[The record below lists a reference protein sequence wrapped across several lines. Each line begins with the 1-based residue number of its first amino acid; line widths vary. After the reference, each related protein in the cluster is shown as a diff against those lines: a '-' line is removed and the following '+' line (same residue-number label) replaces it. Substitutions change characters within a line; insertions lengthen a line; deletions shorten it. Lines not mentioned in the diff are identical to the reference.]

1 MEIIRITAGEAQEKM
16 NRGALPIHT
25 LPADHFCRL
34 HLPGARNACVYQVS
48 FIGDIKT
55 IVAQHDQPLIL
66 YGSSNHS
73 QDAEVAAEKL
83 VREGYQKVF
92 VLDGGLDAWQAAGL
106 PVEGDKMPQPDPAT
120 HLPNV
125 DGIYKLDTAAS
136 LVGWAGRNQNSK
148 HFGTLQLKSGQIQ
161 IEGKGISGH
170 LVVDMESMEN
180 INLAGNDLQPVLIA
194 HLKSDDFFFTKL
206 FPTATFTIEEGR
218 IADPASLTA
227 ANCQLQGSL
236 TLRAVSRE
244 LAFPA
249 TITPRDNGNLGV
261 EAHYDLDRTLWNI
274 IYGSSRFFEHL
285 GMHTVFETIS
295 IELRLVL
302 EPLKE

>member
-1 MEIIRITAGEAQEKM
+1 MEIKYITAHEAQEKLT
-16 NRGALPIHT
+16 RGAQPIHT
-25 LPADHFCRL
+25 LPADHFNSL
-34 HLPGARNACVYQVS
+34 HLPGACNACVYQVS
-48 FIGDIKT
+48 FPDDIKA
-55 IVAQHDQPLIL
+55 IVDRTDIPLVL
-66 YGSSNHS
+66 YSSSNKS
-73 QDAEVAAEKL
+73 RDAEVAAEKL
-83 VREGYQKVF
+83 VREGYRQVY
-92 VLDGGLDAWQAAGL
+92 VLAGGLKAWQAAGF
-106 PVEGDKMPQPDPAT
+106 PVQGDRMPQPDPAT
-120 HLPNV
+120 HLANI
-125 DGIYKLDTAAS
+125 DGVYALDTAAS

-161 IEGKGISGH
+161 IQDKAISGQ
-170 LVVDMESMEN
+170 LLVDMDSMEN

-206 FPTATFTIEEGR
+206 FPTATFTIEQGL
-218 IADPASLTA
+218 IADPAPLTA

-249 TITPRDNGNLGV
+249 TITPRENGGLGV
-261 EAHYDLDRTLWNI
+261 EAHFDLDRTLWNI

-285 GMHTVFETIS
+285 GMHTVFENIS
-295 IELRLVL
+295 IELRLVF